1 MKPLCTLF
9 AVLLLGA
16 PVSSALAA
24 GTLDSIRASQ
34 TLRVGVRDS
43 SVPFAYRLPNGEV
56 VGYSVDICQ
65 KIVERLAKDKA
76 IPGLKMVKVPVNA
89 AERIPKLLSQQVD
102 LECGSSTLTRERLL
116 HVDFSYPIFF
126 SYMKILSPRKIGVRG
141 LADLKGRRVAV
152 TAGSSGETEIRQWN
166 SSKALG
172 IAAIQVFPQ
181 QSESFAQLV
190 QGRVDAF
197 VTDDVILYGL
207 RATLPDPDSYVVSDE
222 KLTVEPV
229 ALMLR
234 KNDVAFRAEVNAA
247 LKSLMSSGE
256 IRQIYRKWF
265 ELPIPPSGKALR
277 LPSSILLNETIRFPM
292 DVPPA
297 Y

>member
-1 MKPLCTLF
+1 VKPLCSLF
-9 AVLLLGA
+9 AVLLLCA
-16 PVSSALAA
+16 SAITAQAA
-24 GTLDSIRASQ
+24 GTLDTIRGSQ
-34 TLRVGVRDS
+34 TLRIGVRDS
-43 SVPFAYRLPNGEV
+43 SVPFAYRLSNGEV

-65 KIVERLAKDKA
+65 KVVEKLAKDKG
-76 IPGLKMVKVPVNA
+76 IHGLKMVKVPVNA
-89 AERIPKLLSQQVD
+89 AERIPKLQNHQVD
-102 LECGSSTLTRERLL
+102 LECGSSTLTRERLQQ
-116 HVDFSYPIFF
+116 VDFSYPIFF
-126 SYMKILSPRKIGVRG
+126 SYMKILSHRKAGIRG
-141 LADLKGRRVAV
+141 LADLKGKRVVV
-152 TAGSSGETEIRQWN
+152 TAGSSGETEVRQWN
-166 SSKALG
+166 GRKALG
-172 IAAIQVFPQ
+172 IAAIQAFPQ
-181 QSESFAQLV
+181 QSDAFAQLV
-190 QGRVDAF
+190 QGRADAF

-234 KNDVAFRAEVNAA
+234 KNDAAFRAEVNAA

-265 ELPIPPSGKALR
+265 EQPIPPSNKALR
-277 LPSSILLNETIRFPM
+277 LPISILLNETIRFPM